1 MTPEHP
7 LRSWLSHHLHRVWLI
22 KVVTVSTCIASV
34 HPIQSAA
41 FSPPSPLLFPVMV
54 LFAASFLYLWFPLN
68 KSQEQKTVNLFM
80 FYVAV
85 GQPVFSPYLRASP
98 AKAHYSSPGGP
109 GPTRKGRERRL
120 SCLEPV
126 NPSVLSLSR
135 VCFLSWW
142 HMRCSSTTRSSGKQ
156 LPPKSNG
163 PF

>member
-1 MTPEHP
+1 MAVTTPSWSVADKSCNSEYLHHKCAP
-7 LRSWLSHHLHRVWLI
+7 RSKCSL
-22 KVVTVSTCIASV
+22 
-34 HPIQSAA
+34 
-41 FSPPSPLLFPVMV
+41 FSPFSPFISCDGVICCLVFC
-54 LFAASFLYLWFPLN
+54 LWFPLN

-80 FYVAV
+80 FYVAA
-85 GQPVFSPYLRASP
+85 GQPVFSPYLRAST
-98 AKAHYSSPGGP
+98 AKAHYSSPWGL

-142 HMRCSSTTRSSGKQ
+142 HMLCSSTTRSSGKQ